1 VKIPFFTI
9 GHSNRSLEEFVEL
22 LSEVQIHLVADI
34 RTVPR
39 SRANPQFNKDTL
51 PDALAPFDISYE
63 HMAALGGLRGK
74 ARILSQDVNGFWTN
88 ESFHNY
94 ADYALTAQFQAG
106 LEHLLDEGRKRRCT
120 RTQTALHDNVFGGP
134 YGGDVTA
141 ASSPIILSPVG
152 RLFST
157 LWGTVAWS
165 LPTLLRALSF
175 NPAGRSS
182 IPLRIDRARRTSG
195 IKAD

>member
-22 LSEVQIHLVADI
+22 LSEVKIHLVADI

-51 PDALAPFDISYE
+51 PDALAPFGISYE

-120 RTQTALHDNVFGGP
+120 IMCSEAVWWRCHRRIVADYIIASGETVFHIMGH
-134 YGGDVTA
+134 
-141 ASSPIILSPVG
+141 G
-152 RLFST
+152 RLEPAHLT
-157 LWGTVAWS
+157 AGALIQPGGTVVY
-165 LPTLLRALSF
+165 
-175 NPAGRSS
+175 PAAHRSV
-182 IPLRIDRARRTSG
+182 T
-195 IKAD
+195 